1 MRLLSPVLPA
11 KLNTLMTLL
20 WADNCTESFFNAA
33 NCLDIFG
40 WLGFILNLTKFIFSK
55 TLSHVLDLKSPIW
68 QSAPMEKISR
78 SHSEVSYS
86 YQPHCHAFMLGLV
99 NQVPYACATI
109 NHVLSF
115 QLLKPGITFEWI
127 NDQSVSILGKKKKG
141 VCIFDHAKPIG
152 LTTDLSKSEFETGS
166 SRNFLSAQRLAHLL
180 SNLMEN
186 YKLHEFVNLYFFF
199 VYCLDI
205 IQHSH

>member
-1 MRLLSPVLPA
+1 MFAHIHKFSTYLAVTTDFLKIFSRFFHGYYNVLLHKDNCHLSAFILPWCYYQYNTSPQGYIVSGEGKSQRFKRLLSPVLPT

-55 TLSHVLDLKSPIW
+55 TLSHLLDLKSPIW

-86 YQPHCHAFMLGLV
+86 YQPHCHAFMLG
-99 NQVPYACATI
+99 
-109 NHVLSF
+109 
-115 QLLKPGITFEWI
+115 
-127 NDQSVSILGKKKKG
+127 
-141 VCIFDHAKPIG
+141 
-152 LTTDLSKSEFETGS
+152 
-166 SRNFLSAQRLAHLL
+166 
-180 SNLMEN
+180 
-186 YKLHEFVNLYFFF
+186 
-199 VYCLDI
+199 
-205 IQHSH
+205 SH

>member
-1 MRLLSPVLPA
+1 MCWIWNHQYGSLPPWKKYLEA
-11 KLNTLMTLL
+11 IQKFRTHT
-20 WADNCTESFFNAA
+20 
-33 NCLDIFG
+33 
-40 WLGFILNLTKFIFSK
+40 NLT
-55 TLSHVLDLKSPIW
+55 
-68 QSAPMEKISR
+68 AM
-78 SHSEVSYS
+78 HS
-86 YQPHCHAFMLGLV
+86 CLGLI
-99 NQVPYACATI
+99 NQVPYACATT
-109 NHVLSF
+109 NHILSF

-152 LTTDLSKSEFETGS
+152 LTTDLSKSEFDTGS